1 MKKLN
6 NKGWGLTEMLIIS
19 TVILI
24 TLIIAAVMIY
34 RFYSSMGM

>member
-19 TVILI
+19 AVILI
-24 TLIIAAVMIY
+24 ILIIAAIMIY